1 MSLFLHRRRHRCRC
15 RTLGRRNRR
24 SRQEP
29 WRGQSSPCH
38 RQARPAGRAG
48 ARRSRSRT
56 VRRSGSHGTRPQ
68 SQIGGRAQSRALH
81 HRNLRDRHG
90 VGLCDEYPAIVY
102 AEDAINAY
110 DGIFEPGMTVCVEAY
125 IGEEQG
131 PDGIKLEQQVMITEN
146 GSELLSN
153 FPSTLR

>member
-1 MSLFLHRRRHRCRC
+1 M
-15 RTLGRRNRR
+15 
-24 SRQEP
+24 
-29 WRGQSSPCH
+29 
-38 RQARPAGRAG
+38 
-48 ARRSRSRT
+48 
-56 VRRSGSHGTRPQ
+56 
-68 SQIGGRAQSRALH
+68 
-81 HRNLRDRHG
+81 
-90 VGLCDEYPAIVY
+90 CDEYPAIVY

-153 FPSTLR
+153 FLLEATMLT